1 MLTDIGTTVAAD
13 LHRPIPAAT
22 GGHRRCD
29 GLAPAEHHVRA
40 VRRRVHPHS
49 PCAGLGL
56 ASHSDILGNGT
67 RRPTTLHESSMIE
80 TVAARHVI
88 GVLLGECVERGAISM
103 ARLRP
108 NDRGAKGSEESK

>member
-1 MLTDIGTTVAAD
+1 MTATSTPAAAD
-13 LHRPIPAAT
+13 FHCPISAAT
-22 GGHRRCD
+22 GGYRRCD
-29 GLAPAEHHVRA
+29 SLTAAEHHVRA
-40 VRRRVHPHS
+40 VRWRLHPHS